1 MSVVALVLAAG
12 TGTRMG
18 RPKQLLPVG
27 GRPMLQH
34 AIDAATAGGLGE
46 VVVVLGH
53 AAGEV
58 LAAIVLPPG
67 ARTVVNDRHAGGRGG
82 GLAAGGAGGPADAA
96 AARGLRGARPGAR
109 PDAIG
114 AVVAARRPGG
124 PAMLRA
130 AYRGRPGHPVLLERA
145 LWPQA
150 MDLRGEGGGRV
161 LAARDPG
168 ALGLVEVGG
177 NPPEDV
183 DTPADHDRLRSRWEG
198 GAGGGA
204 PPC

>member
-1 MSVVALVLAAG
+1 MNVVALVLAAG
-12 TGTRMG
+12 AGTRMG

-34 AIDAATAGGLGE
+34 AVDAAAAGGLGE

-53 AAGEV
+53 AADDIAPA
-58 LAAIVLPPG
+58 LALPPG
-67 ARTVVNDRHAGGRGG
+67 ARIVVNDRHAEGQAGS
-82 GLAAGGAGGPADAA
+82 LAAGLQAMPADAA
-96 AARGLRGARPGAR
+96 AALVR
-109 PDAIG
+109 PDAIR

-124 PAMLRA
+124 PPMLRA

-145 LWPQA
+145 LWA
-150 MDLRGEGGGRV
+150 EAAGLRGEGGGRV

-177 NPPEDV
+177 DPPEDV

-198 GAGGGA
+198 GPG
-204 PPC
+204 

>member
-12 TGTRMG
+12 AGTRMG

-34 AIDAATAGGLGE
+34 AVDAAAAGGLGE
-46 VVVVLGH
+46 LVVVLGH

-58 LAAIVLPPG
+58 AAALVLPPG
-67 ARTVVNDRHAGGRGG
+67 ARTVVNDRHAEGQATSLAA
-82 GLAAGGAGGPADAA
+82 GLAAMPADAA
-96 AARGLRGARPGAR
+96 AALVLLGDQPEVRPHAVR
-109 PDAIG
+109 

-124 PAMLRA
+124 PPMLRA

-145 LWPQA
+145 LWPEVA
-150 MDLRGEGGGRV
+150 ELRGEGGGRV
-161 LAARDPG
+161 LAARDPA

-177 NPPEDV
+177 DPPEDV
-183 DTPADHDRLRSRWEG
+183 DTPEDHERLLSRWEAA
-198 GAGGGA
+198 AG
-204 PPC
+204 

>member
-12 TGTRMG
+12 AGVRMG

-34 AIDAATAGGLGE
+34 AVDAAAAGGLGE
-46 VVVVLGH
+46 LVVVLGH

-58 LAAIVLPPG
+58 AAALTLPPG
-67 ARTVVNDRHAGGRGG
+67 ARTVVNDRHADGQATSLAA
-82 GLAAGGAGGPADAA
+82 GLAAMPADAA
-96 AARGLRGARPGAR
+96 AALVLLGDQPEVR
-109 PDAIG
+109 PDAIR

-124 PAMLRA
+124 PPMLRA

-145 LWPQA
+145 LWPAA
-150 MDLRGEGGGRV
+150 MGLRGEGGGRV

-168 ALGLVEVGG
+168 ALALVEVGG
-177 NPPEDV
+177 DPPDDV
-183 DTPADHDRLRSRWEG
+183 DTPADHERLVARREA
-198 GAGGGA
+198 GAG
-204 PPC
+204 

>member
-12 TGTRMG
+12 AGTRMG

-34 AIDAATAGGLGE
+34 VVDAAAAGGLGE

-53 AAGEV
+53 DAGAV
-58 LAAIVLPPG
+58 AGAVALPPG
-67 ARTVVNDRHAGGRGG
+67 ARTVVNDRHEEGQATSLAA
-82 GLAAGGAGGPADAA
+82 GLAAMPADAA
-96 AARGLRGARPGAR
+96 AALVLLGDQPEVRPE
-109 PDAIG
+109 AIR
-114 AVVAARRPGG
+114 AVVAARRPDG
-124 PAMLRA
+124 PPMLRA

-145 LWPQA
+145 LWRQA

-177 NPPEDV
+177 DPPEDV
-183 DTPADHDRLRSRWEG
+183 DTPGDHGRLVSRWEG
-198 GAGGGA
+198 DPG
-204 PPC
+204 